1 MFTIEYKTRVGTFEK
16 PRETLEEIR
25 NYEKY
30 ITSLA
35 GFEVLG
41 VYEDGR
47 ELDDSEGAEWGP
59 VRKGTRKPLAE
70 QRAPEQERELNKKYT
85 PKQGSI
91 SDTREKKIYS
101 HPQQTTW
108 GTPPRLH
115 KDDAR
120 NTKRA

>member
-1 MFTIEYKTRVGTFEK
+1 MFVIRYKTRIGTFEK
-16 PRETLEEIR
+16 PKETLEEVR

-59 VRKGTRKPLAE
+59 VRKGKRKPLE
-70 QRAPEQERELNKKYT
+70 QQRAPEQERDLNKKYV
-85 PKQGSI
+85 PKQGRI
-91 SDTREKKIYS
+91 SESTEKKVYS
-101 HPQQTTW
+101 HPTQTTW
-108 GTPPRLH
+108 GAPPRLN
-115 KDDAR
+115 KNDIR
-120 NTKRA
+120 NK